1 VIYGFG
7 GIRTK
12 RNQFKFIRCLI
23 ITKTISMMGYV
34 ENVHLFPVNLLKSK
48 IAGQKNIAGGSSLY
62 IYSQLPFVGTLFLP
76 AFFFLLI

>member
-1 VIYGFG
+1 
-7 GIRTK
+7 
-12 RNQFKFIRCLI
+12 
-23 ITKTISMMGYV
+23 MGYV